1 MRTIVWFLL
10 FLHHFLKSSVIFCIL
25 SPQWPQ
31 ISTATSYAGGK
42 ISFKTNSFSKTNNN
56 NNKKTKNKKH
66 HEIMEILETFQ
77 SHKPYVIGLI
87 VTYITHLNIF
97 SCDFWKGVTT
107 TETKDW
113 KEIFTLKIWLN
124 NSFFQK
130 FLLFLFQFFFTI
142 YYALSTNITIFRY
155 LFHFWFYYSKCS

>member
-1 MRTIVWFLL
+1 MPKVRTIVWFLL

-56 NNKKTKNKKH
+56 NNKKTKNKKN
-66 HEIMEILETFQ
+66 HEIMEILEPFQ

-97 SCDFWKGVTT
+97 SCDFWKTRSNNYRNKGL
-107 TETKDW
+107 ERDFYPKDLTLQFIFS
-113 KEIFTLKIWLN
+113 EILTFPI
-124 NSFFQK
+124 SIFFHN
-130 FLLFLFQFFFTI
+130 LLCII
-142 YYALSTNITIFRY
+142 YYHYNF
-155 LFHFWFYYSKCS
+155 